1 VENDLT
7 TGSVSGHLRRQAS
20 PVALGLI
27 AFISFDIVDLLF
39 VSQLGDDALAAIS
52 FAFPVIWF
60 LGAIAIG
67 YEAGAASCISRALG
81 GGVSQSAGR
90 LTTDAAVLA
99 GLVTFVLCV
108 IGLLTIDPVF
118 TALGATDELM
128 PLITDYMSIWYWSEP
143 STAVMWTCLAAM
155 RARGNAALEGKVIT
169 VAAILNAILD
179 PIFIFGWFGF
189 PRMEI
194 AGAALASLTAS
205 LIMLSFTIIH
215 LATRMR
221 VFASPFASRAQ
232 IFGSWREL
240 LRIGVPAMLTNVVVP
255 IANGIVVAMIATY
268 GVDAVAG
275 FGIAM
280 RIEPI
285 ALIPF
290 YALSA
295 VASPFSGQNIAAGR
309 FDRLVEARRV
319 VARFCLRFGLLL
331 AVALSI
337 LIYPLS
343 TLFTESPVIRQ
354 VAMEYIWLVSV
365 SYGSYGLVMFA
376 NASFNGMG
384 TPLPGVAISVSRVIV
399 VFLPLAFLGR
409 WLFDL
414 RGLFGASALANLT
427 VALVAF
433 RWLGS
438 RVDRG
443 SAREG

>member
-1 VENDLT
+1 VTTDLT
-7 TGSVSGHLRRQAS
+7 TGSVSGNLRRQAS
-20 PVALGLI
+20 PVAVGLI
-27 AFISFDIVDLLF
+27 AFISFDVVDLLF

-60 LGAIAIG
+60 LGSIAIG
-67 YEAGAASCISRALG
+67 YEAGAASCVSRAAG
-81 GGVSQSAGR
+81 GSNSQAAAR
-90 LTTDAAVLA
+90 LTTDAAILA
-99 GLVTFVLCV
+99 GLVTVVLAAV
-108 IGLLTIDPVF
+108 GLFTIDPLF
-118 TALGATDELM
+118 TALGATDDLL

-143 STAVMWTCLAAM
+143 ATAVMWTCLAAM

-169 VAAILNAILD
+169 AAAILNAILD

-189 PRMEI
+189 PRLEI

-205 LIMLSFTIIH
+205 LIMLGFTTIH
-215 LATRMR
+215 LATRLR
-221 VFASPFASRAQ
+221 VFATPFASRVQ
-232 IFGSWREL
+232 IFDSWRQL
-240 LRIGVPAMLTNVVVP
+240 LRIGVPAMLTNAIVPVV
-255 IANGIVVAMIATY
+255 NGIVVAMIATY

-280 RIEPI
+280 RIEPV

-295 VASPFSGQNIAAGR
+295 VASPFSGQNIAAGNY
-309 FDRLVEARRV
+309 DRLIEARRV

-331 AVALSI
+331 AIALSL
-337 LIYPLS
+337 LIYPMS
-343 TLFTESPVIRQ
+343 TLFTDSPVIRQ
-354 VAMEYIWLVSV
+354 VAAEYVWLVSV

-384 TPLPGVAISVSRVIV
+384 TPLPGVVISMSRVIF

-427 VALVAF
+427 VAALAY

-443 SAREG
+443 S